1 MFGCFRINIEH
12 LCQLLIVAVGLFFGH
27 SVQSQDVCTRNLEE
41 ANESFDQGKFIQ
53 VDTLLRKCIES
64 GFTKQERIAALEL
77 LALSKLYLDEMDLA
91 DSVYLELLTV
101 DPEHTVNPLIDPPDL
116 IFLHQSFRTE
126 PLFTWS
132 ASAGLT
138 YSFPSVIHSDFIYP
152 TTLVKY
158 NDQPAQIMEP
168 VKEYQGSVGYIFGV
182 NMDAVVYRN
191 VYVGMGLNYSRT
203 GFKYKAQY
211 LRDLYAPFDVND
223 LYYEST
229 FKQNLDWISVP
240 ITVKYQFEKIKFKP
254 YLFGGASYNRLIR
267 SRENDLTRE
276 KIAGTPETKLE
287 RGSANDIESKNR
299 NNISVNLGAGF
310 MYKTNGIDYVVV
322 EFRYSRFLKNI
333 TSGDTRYGD
342 VDNQANIILYGIA
355 LDDYSLTS
363 FDLTLKFLRPFY
375 KPKKIN
381 K

>member
-1 MFGCFRINIEH
+1 MVECFRINIKH
-12 LCQLLIVAVGLFFGH
+12 LCQLLIVAVGLFFGFD
-27 SVQSQDVCTRNLEE
+27 VQSQDVCTRNLED
-41 ANESFDQGKFIQ
+41 AQESFDQGKFIE
-53 VDTLLRKCIES
+53 VDTLLRNCIKS
-64 GFTKQERIAALEL
+64 GFTKQERIEALEL
-77 LALSKLYLDEMDLA
+77 LALSKLYLDDMDMA

-101 DPEHTVNPLIDPPDL
+101 DPEHKVNPLVDPPDL

-132 ASAGLT
+132 AFAGLT

-158 NDQPAQIMEP
+158 NDQPSLVMDPI
-168 VKEYQGSVGYIFGV
+168 KEYQGSIGYIFGV

-191 VYVGMGLNYSRT
+191 VYVGLGLNYSRT

-211 LRDLYAPFDVND
+211 LRDIYATFDVTD

-229 FKQNLDWISVP
+229 YKQNLDWLSVP
-240 ITVKYQFEKIKFKP
+240 VYVKYQFEKIKFKP
-254 YLFGGASYNRLIR
+254 YAFAGASYNGLIR
-267 SRENDLTRE
+267 SRANDLTRE

-287 RGSANDIESKNR
+287 RGSANDIDSKNR
-299 NNISVNLGAGF
+299 NNISINLGVGF
-310 MYKTNGIDYVVV
+310 MYKTSGIDYLVV
-322 EFRYSRFLKNI
+322 EFRYSRFIKNI
-333 TSGDTRYGD
+333 TSGVTRYGD
-342 VDNQANIILYGIA
+342 IDNQTNIILYGIA

-363 FDLTLKFLRPFY
+363 FDLSLKFLRPFY
-375 KPKKIN
+375 KPKKI

>member
-1 MFGCFRINIEH
+1 MFGCFRINIKY
-12 LCQLLIVAVGLFFGH
+12 LCQLLIVTVGLFFGPG
-27 SVQSQDVCTRNLEE
+27 VQSQDFCTRNLED
-41 ANESFDQGKFIQ
+41 AQESFDQGKFIE
-53 VDTLLRKCIES
+53 VDTLLRNCIKS
-64 GFTKQERIAALEL
+64 GFTKQERIEALEL
-77 LALSKLYLDEMDLA
+77 LALSKLYLDDMDMA

-101 DPEHTVNPLIDPPDL
+101 DPEHKVNPLVDPPDL

-132 ASAGLT
+132 AFAGLT

-158 NDQPAQIMEP
+158 NDQPSLVMDP
-168 VKEYQGSVGYIFGV
+168 VKEYQGSIGYIFGV

-191 VYVGMGLNYSRT
+191 VYVGLGLNYSRT

-211 LRDLYAPFDVND
+211 LRDIYATFDVTD

-229 FKQNLDWISVP
+229 YKQNLDWISVP
-240 ITVKYQFEKIKFKP
+240 VYVKYQFEKIKFKP
-254 YLFGGASYNRLIR
+254 YAFAGASYNGLIR
-267 SRENDLTRE
+267 SRANDLTRE

-287 RGSANDIESKNR
+287 RGSANDIDSKNR
-299 NNISVNLGAGF
+299 NNISVNLGVGF
-310 MYKTNGIDYVVV
+310 MYKTSGIDYIVV
-322 EFRYSRFLKNI
+322 EFRYSRFIKNI

-342 VDNQANIILYGIA
+342 IDNQTNIILYGIA

-363 FDLTLKFLRPFY
+363 FDLSLKFLRPFY
-375 KPKKIN
+375 KPKKI

>member
-1 MFGCFRINIEH
+1 MFECFRINIKH
-12 LCQLLIVAVGLFFGH
+12 LCQLLIVAVGLFFGLN
-27 SVQSQDVCTRNLEE
+27 VQSQDVCTRNLEE
-41 ANESFDQGKFIQ
+41 ANESFDQGKFLE
-53 VDTLLRKCIES
+53 VDTLLRKCIGS
-64 GFTKQERIAALEL
+64 GFTKQERIVALEL
-77 LALSKLYLDEMDLA
+77 LALSKLYLDEMELA
-91 DSVYLELLTV
+91 DSVYLELLTL

-116 IFLHQSFRTE
+116 IFLHQSFRTD

-132 ASAGLT
+132 ASAGMT
-138 YSFPSVIHSDFIYP
+138 YSLPSVIHSDFIYP
-152 TTLVKY
+152 PTLVKY

-168 VKEYQGSVGYIFGV
+168 VKEYQGSIGYIFGI

-211 LRDLYAPFDVND
+211 LRDLYAPFDAND
-223 LYYEST
+223 LYYESI

-240 ITVKYQFEKIKFKP
+240 LSVKYQFEKIKFKP
-254 YLFGGASYNRLIR
+254 FVLGGASYNRLIR

-287 RGSANDIESKNR
+287 RGSANDIQSKNR

-333 TSGDTRYGD
+333 SSGGTRYGD
-342 VDNQANIILYGIA
+342 IDNQGNIILYGIA
-355 LDDYSLTS
+355 LDDYGLTS

-375 KPKKIN
+375 KPKKI